1 MCSSGRISTRK
12 TTHIPNTPGAR
23 ANKKAE
29 INMLNSIYDTQIK
42 HLTKIEQFEQLSE
55 PERTRLKEV
64 TETFPF
70 RSNDYYLSLINW
82 DDPDDP
88 IRKIIIPNLHE
99 LEKWGRLDPS
109 DEESYTII
117 PGLEHK
123 YHSTALLLISNVCE
137 GICRY
142 CFRKRVFIDT
152 QSTYL
157 RDTAAAMQYIT
168 EHKEITNV
176 LLSGGDPFALE
187 TSKLDTIIGQLREIE
202 HVQIIRIGTKMPAF
216 NPHRIIKD
224 SALLEMISKYS
235 TEQKKIYIMT
245 HFDHPRELTDVAVK
259 SVNLLHK
266 AGALLA
272 NQTPLIKGVNS
283 KPEVMAKL
291 LGKLSFIGAV
301 PYYIFQ
307 CRPAIGNKAY
317 TVPIEKG
324 YEIVEQAKSMISG
337 LAKRARYAMSHT
349 TGKIEILGKTKKFV
363 YFKYLRAADDQDSG
377 RFLVFKSNPNAY
389 WFDDYDEVVRDYPI
403 NLPYRAY
410 GPE

>member
-1 MCSSGRISTRK
+1 
-12 TTHIPNTPGAR
+12 
-23 ANKKAE
+23 
-29 INMLNSIYDTQIK
+29 MLNSINDIQIK
-42 HLTKIEQFEQLSE
+42 HLKKIEKYVKLRKQEIVQ
-55 PERTRLKEV
+55 LKEV

-88 IRKIIIPNLHE
+88 IRKIIIPNSHE

-109 DEESYTII
+109 DEENYTII

-123 YHSTALLLISNVCE
+123 YHSTALLLISNICH

-152 QSTYL
+152 QRTYL
-157 RDTAAAMQYIT
+157 HDPAAAMQYIT

-187 TSKLDTIIGQLREIE
+187 TSKLENIIRQLREIE

-216 NPHRIIKD
+216 NPHRIIED
-224 SALLEMISKYS
+224 PALLEMISKYS

-259 SVNLLHK
+259 SVNLLQK

-283 KPEVMAKL
+283 KPEIMAEL

-307 CRPAIGNKAY
+307 CRPAIGNKTY

-324 YEIVEQAKSMISG
+324 YEIVEQAKSMVSG
-337 LAKRARYAMSHT
+337 LAKRARYTMSHT

-363 YFKYLRAADDQDSG
+363 YFKYHRAADDQDSG

-389 WFDDYDEVVRDYPI
+389 WFDDYDEVVRDYPT